1 LGQPLIRLRLE
12 GEPFD
17 PLEVEEDE
25 FSGWKNKLLAQMETQ
40 STYTYVRGVN
50 TVAFRIVKPKRSPLV
65 LLLIS
70 LAAAVV
76 VGLTG
81 TLLPDNV
88 REIITGNYIA
98 PIASTYLNVLGFSA
112 SR

>member
-1 LGQPLIRLRLE
+1 M
-12 GEPFD
+12 
-17 PLEVEEDE
+17 
-25 FSGWKNKLLAQMETQ
+25 LAQMETQ
-40 STYTYVRGVN
+40 ATYTYVRGVN

-76 VGLTG
+76 VGLIG

-88 REIITGNYIA
+88 RVIIAGNYIA